1 MGYFVDPS
9 PSAGLPGEVHTSQ
22 LNDLGAVRKYSDGSE
37 YIYLAG
43 ATGVAA
49 GHVCIYQPSLF
60 TAIKVSTGLRGPLA
74 VATAAVASAT
84 NYGWFMIVGQYA
96 TTSTLGSAIAS
107 NVPLFIGGVAGQI
120 DDAVVKGDQIFNATV
135 RNAAGGSAQLQVS
148 RAFVG
153 FSNESA
159 A

>member
-9 PSAGLPGEVHTSQ
+9 PAAGRPGEVHTTQ
-22 LNDLGAVRKYSDGSE
+22 LNDLGAVRKFSDGSE

-43 ATGVAA
+43 ASGVAA
-49 GHVCIYQPSLF
+49 GHVVAYQPVTF
-60 TAIKVSTGLRGPLA
+60 TAVKIVTGIRGDLA

-84 NYGWFMIVGQYA
+84 NYGWFLIVGTYN
-96 TTSTLGSAIAS
+96 TTSSLGSAIAS

-120 DDAVVKGDQIFNATV
+120 DDTVVKGDQIFKMTV
-135 RNAAGGSAQLQVS
+135 RNAAGPSAAIQVN